1 MSHNSKKNGDSCKP
15 RKIYGL
21 HPVQEYL
28 RAVPH
33 LVEEIYL
40 SSALRDSDIEHL
52 AHQASIS
59 IHYESTTFFDRY
71 AQYGVHQGVA
81 ARLRPFFYTSL
92 SNIISGDAD
101 CLLIL
106 DGILDPRNLGALLR
120 TAEAAGVGGVIL
132 PERRSAPL
140 SPIVEK
146 TAAGATAYLPICRVE
161 NLAHSLQA
169 VQQAGYW
176 LVGLTPDAER
186 TVYDLPLFAKVAFIL
201 GGEGKGIRSLTRQKC
216 DCLVAIP
223 MQGKIKSLNISV
235 AGAVALYEW
244 MRRRPDHPA

>member
-1 MSHNSKKNGDSCKP
+1 MSHNSRKNGDSCKP
-15 RKIYGL
+15 RNVYGL

-33 LVEEIYL
+33 FIEEIYL
-40 SSALRDSDIEHL
+40 SSALQDSDIEHL

-59 IHYESTTFFDRY
+59 IRYESTTFFDRF
-71 AQYGVHQGVA
+71 AQGGVHQGVA

-92 SNIISGDAD
+92 SNIVRGDAN

-161 NLAHSLQA
+161 NLAKGLQT
-169 VQQAGYW
+169 VQHAGYW
-176 LVGLTPDAER
+176 LVGLTPDAEQ
-186 TVYDLPLFAKVAFIL
+186 TVYDLPLFPKIAFIL
-201 GGEGKGIRSLTRQKC
+201 GSEGKGIRSLTRQKC

-223 MQGKIKSLNISV
+223 MLGKIKSLNISV

-244 MRRRPDHPA
+244 VRRKRGQSA